1 MPFYELE
8 NMKAVDGGVNP
19 LHKVKS
25 VAGELIKVGVVMK
38 PEGEGPPLHEHPNE
52 EQFTLIL
59 EGEMHFIVG
68 DEDRIVG
75 PGTLV
80 HIPRNTRHRSR
91 PVNGP
96 CTFFAVKSPAGDGRL
111 EQDYRMRP
119 SEEAKAAEELYPGRK
134 R

>member
-1 MPFYELE
+1 MPFYKIADMAGKRE
-8 NMKAVDGGVNP
+8 GVNP
-19 LHKVKS
+19 LIEAKTAV
-25 VAGELIKVGVVMK
+25 GEFMKVGIVTK

-59 EGEMHFIVG
+59 EGEMHFILG
-68 DEDRIVG
+68 EEDRIVG

-111 EQDYRMRP
+111 SQDYKMRP
-119 SEEAKAAEELYPGRK
+119 EKEAKDAENLYPGRS

>member
-1 MPFYELE
+1 MPFYALDK
-8 NMKAVDGGVNP
+8 MKVEDGGVNP

-25 VAGELIKVGVVMK
+25 VAGEMMKVGIVMK

-59 EGEMHFIVG
+59 EGQMHFVVG

-91 PVNGP
+91 AVGGP
-96 CTFFAVKSPAGDGRL
+96 CTFFAVKSPSGDGTL
-111 EQDYRMRP
+111 HQDYKMRP
-119 SEEAKAAEELYPGRK
+119 AEEAKEAEKLYPGK
-134 R
+134 KS

>member
-1 MPFYELE
+1 MPFYKIGDMVGKRE
-8 NMKAVDGGVNP
+8 GVNP
-19 LHKVKS
+19 LIEAKTAV
-25 VAGELIKVGVVMK
+25 GELMKVGIVTK
-38 PEGEGPPLHEHPNE
+38 PEGEGPPLHEHPTE

-59 EGEMHFIVG
+59 EGEMHFILG

-96 CTFFAVKSPAGDGRL
+96 CTFFAVKSPAGDGASARTTRCGRRPRRKR
-111 EQDYRMRP
+111 EQ
-119 SEEAKAAEELYPGRK
+119 LYPGRT